1 MSEAPVLGRV
11 QPRCPRADQS
21 PGRARTR
28 CSSWRCLNKYEPE
41 LMWTCYRPQGS
52 NSRVSGQASST
63 KPKVKGLSRVRERTE
78 WNKAVY
84 RTNWADNGPS
94 SVSPTHCD
102 GQVESCWGSQFGQ
115 FKPCTA
121 VLRYDFAAFLR
132 FHVYAFMISHQI
144 INKTCY

>member
-1 MSEAPVLGRV
+1 MLILLCLTQVVEQGLIAVGRV
-11 QPRCPRADQS
+11 H
-21 PGRARTR
+21 
-28 CSSWRCLNKYEPE
+28 
-41 LMWTCYRPQGS
+41 
-52 NSRVSGQASST
+52 ASANEKINT
-63 KPKVKGLSRVRERTE
+63 IEAKDTE